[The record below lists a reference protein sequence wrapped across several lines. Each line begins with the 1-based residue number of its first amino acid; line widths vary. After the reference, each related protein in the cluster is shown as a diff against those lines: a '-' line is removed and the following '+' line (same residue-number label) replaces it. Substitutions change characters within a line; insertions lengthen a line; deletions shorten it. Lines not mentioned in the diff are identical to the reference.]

1 MCSCCPTHNTYR
13 YILCHANKDRR
24 TSSLASVQ
32 CTEPGVSTICISC
45 AVYNYS
51 SSRLMSIESQ
61 WSVVV
66 GIILWAYEHHKVA
79 LISFWYHCA
88 TLLFTKVVLKL
99 FFLQL
104 NQKCFTLYCIVIV
117 MLIQFYINIVL
128 IMIPTCFNND
138 QQNWCLRQSAIDIA
152 PGLTGSVREYEITL
166 ESDSGHSATERVQS
180 SSGCTE
186 RTCTHNFTPWIVT
199 SSNYHISVAARNAVT
214 LGQQQICTPKFLSE
228 L

>member
-1 MCSCCPTHNTYR
+1 
-13 YILCHANKDRR
+13 
-24 TSSLASVQ
+24 
-32 CTEPGVSTICISC
+32 
-45 AVYNYS
+45 
-51 SSRLMSIESQ
+51 
-61 WSVVV
+61 
-66 GIILWAYEHHKVA
+66 
-79 LISFWYHCA
+79 
-88 TLLFTKVVLKL
+88 
-99 FFLQL
+99 
-104 NQKCFTLYCIVIV
+104 

-138 QQNWCLRQSAIDIA
+138 QQNWCLQQSAIDIA

-166 ESDSGHSATERVQS
+166 ESDGGHSATERVQS